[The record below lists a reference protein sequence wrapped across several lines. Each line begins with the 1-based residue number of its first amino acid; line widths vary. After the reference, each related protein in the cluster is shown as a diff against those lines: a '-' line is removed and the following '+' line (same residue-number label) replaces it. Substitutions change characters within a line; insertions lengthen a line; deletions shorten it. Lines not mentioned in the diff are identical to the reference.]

1 MLKINYSPTAYLFTS
16 NLPSEIFITT
26 DATSVE
32 ISVTCGTNT
41 VFTTTLYPYDKLATL
56 YDLRSIIEG
65 YMSELHL
72 VYTTL
77 SLKAVTSTETASTS
91 QVAIVYS
98 RLNVTAGEASSFIQS
113 FFLTTR
119 PSFSIPRNSF
129 QQLAFCLL
137 PNITTHCYTEC
148 LALFDGETTPRVVR
162 LTDSDITVTKFS
174 LQRITINPAA
184 LESRIG
190 QSCRLL
196 QFTVHRGFR
205 SKTFYVTD
213 RTPNLTLQ
221 VRGEFNCIEYIHLT
235 CVTKK
240 KLSLD
245 RSTAT
250 CLGITSFYDDQSEY
264 EYEVESSML
273 PYDQAIHFTQLL
285 LSPFIY
291 LVDYNDSNIPILIT
305 DISHDISDAH
315 NATNSIKFKYK
326 YTRHRLPVR
335 IKYPANIFDDPFNR
349 TFD

>member
-16 NLPSEIFITT
+16 NLPSEIFIST
-26 DATSVE
+26 DAASVE

-41 VFTTTLYPYDKLATL
+41 IFTTTLYPYDKLATL
-56 YDLRSIIEG
+56 YDIRSIIEG
-65 YMSELHL
+65 YLLELPL

-77 SLKAVTSTETASTS
+77 SLKAVTSTETATTS
-91 QVAIVYS
+91 QVTIIYS

-119 PSFSIPRNSF
+119 PSFSIPRNAY
-129 QQLAFCLL
+129 QQLAFCVM
-137 PNITTHCYTEC
+137 PNTINSCYTEC
-148 LALFDGETTPRVVR
+148 VVLFDGETTPHVVR
-162 LTDSDITVTKFS
+162 LTDSDVTVTKFS
-174 LQRITINPAA
+174 LQRITIHPAG

-221 VRGEFNCIEYIHLT
+221 VWGEFNCIEYIHLT
-235 CVTKK
+235 CVTKR

-273 PYDQAIHFTQLL
+273 PYDQALHFTQLL
-285 LSPFIY
+285 LSPHI
-291 LVDYNDSNIPILIT
+291 NIVEYTGSTVPILIT
-305 DISHDISDAH
+305 DINHDISDAH
-315 NATNSIKFKYK
+315 NATNAIKFKYK

-335 IKYPANIFDDPFNR
+335 IKYPANMFDDPFSR
-349 TFD
+349 PFD